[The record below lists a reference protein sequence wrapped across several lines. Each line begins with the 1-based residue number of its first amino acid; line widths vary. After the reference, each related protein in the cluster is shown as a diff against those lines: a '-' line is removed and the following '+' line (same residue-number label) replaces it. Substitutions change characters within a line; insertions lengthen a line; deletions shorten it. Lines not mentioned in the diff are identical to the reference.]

1 LAVEVSE
8 PNPLRLRRVVAITV
22 AAALLT
28 AFPRV
33 SAGQLAPVREYE
45 IKAGF
50 LYNFAAFVEWP
61 EEVFKTK
68 TEDLR
73 LEVIGHDPFDG
84 ALDRLLAG
92 KTINQHPVVIVYSSH
107 LTAGPRGHV
116 VFVSG
121 SEFKQLPGLIAALNN
136 TPTLTVSDI
145 DQFAQHGG
153 VIGLVAAAGSVRFVI
168 NTEAATRARLRL
180 SSRLLSLATIL
191 KGDSVGSSSTTPY
204 APLRANPDS
213 KR

>member
-1 LAVEVSE
+1 VAVDVSRL
-8 PNPLRLRRVVAITV
+8 NPLRLDRLVTIGVAI
-22 AAALLT
+22 ALLT

-50 LYNFAAFVEWP
+50 LYNFATFVEWP
-61 EEVFKTK
+61 DGVFKTK
-68 TEDLR
+68 TEELR

-84 ALDRLLAG
+84 ALDRLVAG
-92 KTINQHPVVIVYSSH
+92 KTINQHPVVVVYSGH
-107 LTAGPRGHV
+107 ATAGPRGHM

-121 SEFKQLPGLIAALNN
+121 SEYKQVAGLLSALNN

-145 DQFAQHGG
+145 DRFAEHGG
-153 VIGLVAAAGSVRFVI
+153 VIGLVAAGRSVRFVI
-168 NTEAATRARLRL
+168 NTEAATRARLRV

-191 KGDSVGSSSTTPY
+191 KGDSAGSSGMTPHLL
-204 APLRANPDS
+204 ASPQ
-213 KR
+213 